1 MIFSKNMLQF
11 ETEFVPMFRMY
22 ALDKS
27 STVKLKREKAKHVRV
42 WFVKCTCK
50 TSDLPINAAII
61 CLPPVFV

>member
-42 WFVKCTCK
+42 
-50 TSDLPINAAII
+50 
-61 CLPPVFV
+61 